1 MIRRMHSAVNSRTRR
16 ARAWFRR
23 GVDRVYVW
31 ACERLYHEL
40 AWGYDAVAAAVSLG
54 RWARWRRMAL
64 DAVVGRRVL
73 ELGFGTGA
81 LLVEGSRRFE
91 MVGLDPSPEMQRVA
105 GWRLAA
111 HGLQGMRVAGYAQ
124 ALPFADGSMDS
135 VLATFPAA
143 YILER
148 ATLAEC
154 ARVLVPGG
162 RLVIGGLWVSA
173 DLHGWER
180 WIPVFF
186 GAPPEKARAAWL
198 ARLREAGFAVQIIES
213 RDGVFRV
220 GIIMAQRERLAMPK
234 ESKNHAPRQ

>member
-1 MIRRMHSAVNSRTRR
+1 MAQ
-16 ARAWFRR
+16 ARFRR
-23 GVDRVYVW
+23 GIGRVYGWV
-31 ACERLYHEL
+31 CERLYHEL
-40 AWGYDAVAAAVSLG
+40 AWSYDVVAAMVSLG
-54 RWARWRRMAL
+54 RWAGWRRMAL
-64 DAVVGRRVL
+64 AEVVGPRVL

-81 LLVEGSRRFE
+81 LLVEASRRFQ
-91 MVGLDPSPEMQRVA
+91 MVGLEPSPEMQQMA
-105 GWRLAA
+105 GQRLAA
-111 HGLQGMRVAGYAQ
+111 HGLRGMRVRGCAE
-124 ALPFADGSMDS
+124 ALPFAGGRLDT
-135 VLATFPAA
+135 VLATFPAP

-186 GAPPEKARAAWL
+186 GALPEAARAAWM
-198 ARLREAGFAVQIIES
+198 ARLQEAGFAAQLVEQ

-220 GIIMAQRERLAMPK
+220 GMIVAEQTGPVASAKDER
-234 ESKNHAPRQ
+234 HV